1 MLLCKE
7 SMFSEAQTIAAAD
20 YHNGDVTDSTNTLDW
35 KSHGDD
41 IDKVLRLFVLN
52 TQAATSAG
60 AATLTVKLLT
70 SADGTNW
77 TTIRTWTAFTLAQIA
92 VAGSFLLNNEPLP
105 DGLLKYVKLTY
116 TVGGADLT
124 GSPKLTA
131 GITDNSHFV
140 KR

>member
-7 SMFSEAQTIAAAD
+7 SMFSEAQVPTLTKAAT
-20 YHNGDVTDSTNTLDW
+20 TDSANTLDW
-35 KSHGDD
+35 KAHGND
-41 IDKVLRLFVLN
+41 IDKLLRLFVLN
-52 TQAATSAG
+52 TQTAASAG
-60 AATLTVKLLT
+60 ASTLTIALLT
-70 SADGTNW
+70 SANGKDW
-77 TTIRTWTAFTLAQIA
+77 TTLRTWSAIALAA
-92 VAGSFLLNNEPLP
+92 LVAGAFLLNNEPLP